1 MGNDYSFGDSARAS
15 TRLALLARVFEAPSR
30 AFLREAGL
38 AGCGLAVDLGCGPGF
53 TTRLLADTLKC
64 GRCVGLDASAAFVAE
79 AVHIAPAGLEFK
91 RHDATRVPFPS
102 GPADLLYA
110 RLLCSHLTDP
120 AAALQAWLG
129 ALRPG
134 GRLLLDD
141 VEWIRCEHAAFQRY
155 VGLVDALL
163 AARGHC
169 LCVGP
174 RLDEA
179 ARLAGW
185 SVVSNRVREHPVA
198 ARDAATLFSL
208 NLAELRQNGGAR
220 AHLDDDALDAL
231 AEALRV
237 LCREGGAG
245 ITWGLRQLALE
256 A

>member
-30 AFLREAGL
+30 AFLLEAGL
-38 AGCGLAVDLGCGPGF
+38 ARCALAVDLGCGPGF
-53 TTRLLADTLKC
+53 TTRLLADTLAC
-64 GRCVGLDASAAFVAE
+64 RRCVGLDASEAFVAE
-79 AVHIAPAGLEFK
+79 AARAAPAGLEFQ

-102 GPADLLYA
+102 GPADLAYA
-110 RLLCSHLTDP
+110 RLLCSYLTDP

-141 VEWIRCEHAAFQRY
+141 VEWIHSEPEAFQRY
-155 VGLVDALL
+155 LGLVDGVL

-169 LCVGP
+169 LRVGP

-179 ARLAGW
+179 ARHAGW
-185 SVVSNRVREHPVA
+185 AVVSNRVREHPVA
-198 ARDAATLFSL
+198 ASDAATLFSL
-208 NLAELRQNGGAR
+208 NLAELRQNGSAR
-220 AHLDDDALDAL
+220 AQLDDGELDAL
-231 AEALRV
+231 VEALRV
-237 LCREGGAG
+237 LSREDGAG